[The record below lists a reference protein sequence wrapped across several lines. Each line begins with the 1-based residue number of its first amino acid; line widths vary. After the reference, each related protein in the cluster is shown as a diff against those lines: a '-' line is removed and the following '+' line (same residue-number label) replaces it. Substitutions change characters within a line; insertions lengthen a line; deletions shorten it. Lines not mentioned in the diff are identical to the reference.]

1 MAKTDPETI
10 KREKRKNVQWVVTIF
25 FVTILISGTISLVS
39 DEVMANSSVLAAFCI
54 LVAMWAVIFRTIKA
68 FSLTDEIAGDML
80 IPYILWVTFAGY
92 LNFGVYFL
100 NR

>member
-1 MAKTDPETI
+1 MGYASYRVLASKAGNLEKKTALTLYGIQLALNFLWSP
-10 KREKRKNVQWVVTIF
+10 VF
-25 FVTILISGTISLVS
+25 FGFHWY
-39 DEVMANSSVLAAFCI
+39 LAAFCI